1 MNHQITLLEMIA
13 DAEST
18 QDRDISFATLKAS
31 IRGAAKKLTYRN
43 VNVVITGDDL
53 QELNASP
60 FTMRSIY
67 RELGISKLKMNDAFK
82 DKLVTITKIVEIKK
96 ELEKTSHPKKNK

>member
-13 DAEST
+13 DVQST
-18 QDRDISFATLKAS
+18 QGRDIYFATLKIS

-53 QELNASP
+53 NELNASP
-60 FTMRSIY
+60 FIMHSIY
-67 RELGISKLKMNDAFK
+67 RELGISKLKMKDSFK
-82 DKLVTITKIVEIKK
+82 DKLVTITEIVEIKK
-96 ELEKTSHPKKNK
+96 ELGKTSHPK